1 MRIADSFFKEN
12 RDEFLN
18 RLPEGTAVFIFA
30 GDTRPMSQDD
40 DYRFLP
46 DRNYFYLT
54 GLDHPG
60 CKLIL
65 TKKGDERGV
74 KLFAPL
80 KDDFKERWH
89 GKIRSFE
96 ELSAISG
103 IPVEDILPEGD
114 FEDNKYEILK
124 GGYVL
129 AYDGTSVADIT
140 KAFASEKDV
149 TLDIGE
155 VLTRMRMV
163 KREAEIESIR
173 EAAKLTEA
181 ALDEMKAQIRIGATE
196 VDIFAPLEFGM
207 ARRGSLIPAF
217 ATITAIDG
225 NAFYLHHSIPEGEEG
240 PKIKAGSQIQIDV
253 GGRCNGYCADIS
265 RVYFVGGRNGEDDKR
280 FKLLDLIRELRR
292 EAFAFIKPGVTFA
305 TLNEHMWQIVGRWLT
320 KNGLAPQ
327 DPSKED
333 IRKYY
338 WHNTSHHLGLDVHDI
353 SLRELPFEKGNC
365 LAVEPGVYI
374 PEWNT
379 GFRIED
385 DVLVTED
392 GSELLSSGI
401 DTDESIVVEL
411 S

>member
-1 MRIADSFFKEN
+1 MRIGNTFFQEN
-12 RDEFLN
+12 RDEFIN

-46 DRNYFYLT
+46 DRNFYYLT
-54 GLDHPG
+54 GLDFPG
-60 CKLIL
+60 GKLIL
-65 TKKGDERGV
+65 TKKGEESSV
-74 KLFAPL
+74 KLFAPV

-89 GKIRSFE
+89 GKISSFE
-96 ELSAISG
+96 ELSEISG
-103 IPVEDILPEGD
+103 LSVDDILPEGD

-129 AYDGTSVADIT
+129 AYDGTSVADST

-155 VLTRMRMV
+155 ILTRMRMV
-163 KREAEIESIR
+163 KREAEIGSIR
-173 EAAKLTEA
+173 EAAKITEA
-181 ALDEMKAQIRIGATE
+181 ALEEMKSYIRIGGTE

-207 ARRGSLIPAF
+207 VRRNSLIPAF

-240 PKIKAGSQIQIDV
+240 PKIGLGSQIQIDV
-253 GGRCNGYCADIS
+253 GGRYNGYCADIS
-265 RVYFVGGRNGEDDKR
+265 RVYFVGGRSSDDDKR
-280 FKLLDLIRELRR
+280 FVLLELIRKLRR
-292 EAFAFIKPGVTFA
+292 EAFGFIKPGVTFT
-305 TLNEHMWQIVGRWLT
+305 TLNEHMWQITGQWLT
-320 KNGLAPQ
+320 KNGLAPE
-327 DPSKED
+327 DPSVED

-374 PEWNT
+374 PEWNV

-392 GSELLSSGI
+392 GCELLSSGI
-401 DTDESIVVEL
+401 DSDDSIVVVP